1 MIKLS
6 SIQNT
11 LIAASR
17 RSDIVVAAFI
27 MVAIVMMI
35 IPLPTFVIDLM
46 ITLNVSASVVI
57 LLVTFYVARPI
68 DFSALPSVL
77 LITTLFRLALSISTT
92 RLILLDANA
101 GDIIASL
108 GNFVIGGNIAV
119 GIVIFL
125 IISVAQFIVIAKGAE
140 RVAEVAARFS
150 LDGMPGKQMSID
162 NDLRNGDITQ
172 AEARNLRRLLEKES
186 QLYGAMDG
194 AMKFVKG
201 DAIATLIIIV
211 INMIGG
217 LAIGMAQRDMSFA
230 DAGHTYTLLTIGE
243 GLIAQIPALII
254 CVAAGTIVTRVSSAE
269 SLDLGSD
276 ISAQTLKDPRVLGIA
291 AFLIFALGFI
301 PGFPTAIFLT
311 LAALLGVGAFLLRR
325 RIIRAEAESKAAISD
340 VAVVEAKPERSR
352 HQVQIYMGENL
363 AAAVPQN
370 LFQEHANLVRQDFY
384 NDLGVQPPAIEIR
397 SATNVGEDQLR
408 IDLAAVPVVAVDIPS
423 DRVLL
428 RDDQMHLDLLT
439 VPYEEGAEIAGLS
452 KTIWIEKSYRGE
464 LERAGIGFLDT
475 HEIIGLCLAHML
487 RRYAAN
493 FIGIQ
498 ETRDLIGTM
507 EQTYSELVKEAQQAV
522 PLQKIADVLRRL
534 VEEQVSIRHL
544 RIILE
549 ALAESAGEKDVAVIT
564 ERVRT
569 AMKRQISF
577 RWANANRVI
586 PAFTL
591 ERRVEDLLRTDRPV
605 PGGSTSPQAET
616 NSVRPIIEQIR
627 AAIADTAPE
636 VKPVILTTPDAR
648 RNVRNVLARN
658 DIDLA
663 VLSYQE
669 LAPEFNIQT
678 ISTIQA
684 AAPTTGSEARTPA
697 PETV

>member
-35 IPLPTFVIDLM
+35 IPLPTIMIDMM
-46 ITLNVSASVVI
+46 ITLNVSTSVVI

-92 RLILLDANA
+92 RLILLHADA

-125 IISVAQFIVIAKGAE
+125 IISIAQFIVIAKGAE

-162 NDLRNGDITQ
+162 NDLRNGDINQ
-172 AEARNLRRLLEKES
+172 AQARSLRRLLEKES

-217 LAIGMAQRDMSFA
+217 LAIGMTQRGLSFA

-254 CVAAGTIVTRVSSAE
+254 CIAAGTIVTRVSSAE
-269 SLDLGSD
+269 DTDLGTD
-276 ISAQTLKDPRVLGIA
+276 ISAQTLRDPRVLAISA
-291 AFLIFALGFI
+291 VLVFALGFI
-301 PGFPTAIFLT
+301 PGFPTTIFFM
-311 LAALLGVGAFLLRR
+311 LAALLGFGAFIVNRR
-325 RIIRAEAESKAAISD
+325 MNRAEAESKAAVSE

-352 HQVQIYMGENL
+352 HQVQIYMGETL
-363 AAAVPQN
+363 ATTVTQGQ
-370 LFQEHANLVRQDFY
+370 FQEHANLVRQDFY
-384 NDLGVQPPAIEIR
+384 DDLGIQPPAIEILG
-397 SATNVGEDQLR
+397 STTIGDDQLR

-423 DRVLL
+423 DKFLL
-428 RDDQMHLDLLT
+428 RDDLMHLDLLT
-439 VPYEEGAEIAGLS
+439 VPYEEGPEFAGLV
-452 KTIWIEKSYRGE
+452 KTIWVNKSFRGE

-498 ETRDLIGTM
+498 ETRDLLSTM
-507 EQTYSELVKEAQQAV
+507 EATYGELVKEAQQAV

-564 ERVRT
+564 ERVRG

-577 RWANANRVI
+577 RWANSHRVI

-591 ERRVEDLLRTDRPV
+591 ERKVEDLLRTDRPT
-605 PGGSTSPQAET
+605 PGGSGQQAE

-627 AAIADTAPE
+627 AAMGNTAPD
-636 VKPVILTTPDAR
+636 VKPVVLATPDAR

-678 ISTIQA
+678 ISTIEA
-684 AAPTTGSEARTPA
+684 NPSAAPAKDTA
-697 PETV
+697 PEVETV